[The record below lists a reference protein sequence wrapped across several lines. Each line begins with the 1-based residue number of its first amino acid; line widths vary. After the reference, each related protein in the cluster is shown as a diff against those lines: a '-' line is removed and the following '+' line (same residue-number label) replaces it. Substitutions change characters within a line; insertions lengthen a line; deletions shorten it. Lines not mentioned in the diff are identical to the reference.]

1 MYHAIKDNSIILSA
15 LSVNNKKSMKAV
27 QELAL
32 KGTILYSVPLYA
44 LFYRTRRTIM
54 VRFRLVR
61 LGQFRA

>member
-1 MYHAIKDNSIILSA
+1 
-15 LSVNNKKSMKAV
+15 MKAV